1 MNGFAHILLLSK
13 DFLIKKRGWGVVD
26 HESDQSYHG
35 LITLSQ
41 RRDHE
46 KRSDYAS
53 VRKCDFRSLRDHGI
67 LLLGVPDFVNS

>member
-1 MNGFAHILLLSK
+1 MCVWRGTGAGGTGE
-13 DFLIKKRGWGVVD
+13 RGWGGVD

-41 RRDHE
+41 RRGHE
-46 KRSDYAS
+46 KRSDHARD
-53 VRKCDFRSLRDHGI
+53 RKRHSWPLRGHGI